1 MAQMRNNHGSAG
13 ANLAAEV
20 ALALQQT
27 LLLNIKKIEAMW
39 MYNDSSDLEERS
51 SEAEEEG
58 VQRIPS
64 KVQFAKGFSQTLEQA
79 RQIAMECLERCVH
92 PWRLSSC
99 NLDETRRV
107 RDSYS
112 L

>member
-27 LLLNIKKIEAMW
+27 LLLNIKNIEAMW
-39 MYNDSSDLEERS
+39 MYNGSSDLEECS

-58 VQRIPS
+58 VKRIPS
-64 KVQFAKGFSQTLEQA
+64 KVQFAKGFSKQNTRRAFVAVEFVPF
-79 RQIAMECLERCVH
+79 RCV
-92 PWRLSSC
+92 
-99 NLDETRRV
+99 
-107 RDSYS
+107 SYS
-112 L
+112 SL